1 MLERLE
7 RLLASARRRGAV
19 EADAFLVEEEELTLQ
34 VRLGQVESL
43 RHARERHC
51 SLRIFTAEGSA
62 SATTSDLSP
71 AALERL
77 VDETLALAAVARRD
91 EHSGLPAPE
100 ALARAIPDLDLLDA
114 EGHALPVEEK
124 IALARRAEAAALG
137 FDPRVTNSEGAEFW
151 DRRARVAYASSA
163 GFAGGFE
170 ASIFA
175 FSVTPVAV
183 EDGEMQRDY
192 WYTGARRLA
201 GLEPPELVGE
211 TAARRA
217 LRRLGAR
224 KLETQEVPVV
234 FDPETAA
241 SLVRTLTIAATGPS
255 LYRGASFLVGK
266 LGERIASPVVT
277 IVDDALM
284 PGGLGSRPFDGEG
297 VASRRVVLVDRGV
310 LASYL
315 LDTYSARKLG
325 LAATGHAMREP
336 GGGVGV
342 GHTNLYLVPGP
353 HPPGEIIASVDRG
366 LYVTELIGFGVNFV
380 TGDYS
385 RGAVGLWIENGELA
399 YPVEE
404 ITVAGNLLKMLQDV
418 ELVGNDLSFRDQSAA
433 PTLKIARMTV
443 AGH

>member
-1 MLERLE
+1 MLE

-51 SLRIFTAEGSA
+51 SLRIFTETGSA

-114 EGHALPVEEK
+114 EGHALPLEEK
-124 IALARRAEAAALG
+124 IAVARRAEAAALG

-183 EDGEMQRDY
+183 QDGEMQRDY
-192 WYTGARRLA
+192 WYTGARTLA

-211 TAARRA
+211 IAARRA

-266 LGERIASPVVT
+266 LGERIATPAVT
-277 IVDDALM
+277 IIDDALM
-284 PGGLGSRPFDGEG
+284 PNGLGSRPFDGEG

-353 HPPGEIIASVDRG
+353 HSPEEIIASVDRG

-404 ITVAGNLLKMLQDV
+404 ITIAGNLLKMLQDV
-418 ELVGNDLSFRDQSAA
+418 ELVGNDLTFRDQSAA